1 MSDAEDEYNDD
12 GDIPDET
19 EIFYEDSDQDAIETN
34 IHPRT
39 TSIIPESDC
48 KLDIEIVSN
57 NDFSSED
64 DDSVSSFVSSWGK
77 LTTIA

>member
-1 MSDAEDEYNDD
+1 MSDAEDEDNDG
-12 GDIPDET
+12 GDIRDET
-19 EIFYEDSDQDAIETN
+19 EIFYEDSDKDAIETN

-39 TSIIPESDC
+39 IIPESDC